1 MNELLIVIGII
12 VVCIAVAF
20 AGGYLMLKI
29 TSYYKSRFNV
39 SMGPSMIAICLSL
52 DLFLVASLLLHGN
65 GDEEYIL
72 IFNIIA
78 FLLFIYG
85 LYRDISHYKKE
96 VIGAIVFQLLIA
108 ILQLF
113 IVMAAVVTIAI
124 RKVFKHQNSQLN
136 MVLNWTKFIWDM

>member
-1 MNELLIVIGII
+1 
-12 VVCIAVAF
+12 
-20 AGGYLMLKI
+20 MLKI